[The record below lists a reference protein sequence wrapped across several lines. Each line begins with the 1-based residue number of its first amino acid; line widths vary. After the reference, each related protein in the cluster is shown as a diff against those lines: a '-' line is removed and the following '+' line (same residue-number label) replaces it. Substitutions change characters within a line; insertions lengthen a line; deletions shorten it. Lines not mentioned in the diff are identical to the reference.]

1 MKHRLILLYSW
12 AVRVLLFF
20 LPDVPFIMRFR
31 GLLYSFAMKKCGR
44 NFQVAHNVILNS
56 IEGLSVGD
64 NVYIAMNN
72 VVFSHGIIII
82 EDNVMFGPSCTIT
95 SGNHTFLNGS
105 YRYGEP
111 IEKPIIIMEG
121 AWIGANCVILPGV
134 KFPPRSVLAAGA
146 VLTSS
151 IDDVEG
157 IYAGVPAKLIKQT
170 N

>member
-1 MKHRLILLYSW
+1 MKHRLLLLYSW

-31 GLLYSFAMKKCGR
+31 GMLYGWAMKKCGK

-56 IEGLSVGD
+56 LEGLSVGD

-72 VVFSHGIIII
+72 VIFSHGSITV
-82 EDNVMFGPSCTIT
+82 EDNVMFGPSCTVT
-95 SGNHTFLNGS
+95 SGNHTFVNGS

-111 IEKPIIIMEG
+111 IEKPILIKEG
-121 AWIGANCVILPGV
+121 SWIGANCVVLPGAEL
-134 KFPPRSVLAAGA
+134 PPHSVLAAGA
-146 VLTSS
+146 VLTSL
-151 IDDVEG
+151 VACEEG
-157 IYAGVPAKLIKQT
+157 IYAGVPAKLIKKT